1 MVNDARMML
10 SEELLKYPNGI
21 RYSKL
26 KLMWWNRYKAVQ
38 ECFGDRVSAAGALH

>member
-1 MVNDARMML
+1 MKDARMLL

-26 KLMWWNRYKAVQ
+26 KPTWWNRFKAVQ
-38 ECFGDRVSAAGALH
+38 ECFGDRVSVLGVC